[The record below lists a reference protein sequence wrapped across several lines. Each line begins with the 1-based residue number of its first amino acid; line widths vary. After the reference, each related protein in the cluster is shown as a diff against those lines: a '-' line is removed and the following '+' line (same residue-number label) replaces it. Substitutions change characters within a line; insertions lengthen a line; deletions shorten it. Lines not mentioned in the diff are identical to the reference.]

1 MSSQLRHVCAD
12 EMKIRLNP
20 ASQRRI
26 IIPLLEIVLM
36 TDFFEQQDQA
46 RKATFRLLVLYVLG
60 VIGTCVTL
68 HLGISAALSFA
79 SSPEESTSFSTAS
92 FVQLALNPLFAV
104 FTLGIT
110 SLIIVLSS
118 VYKMASLRAGGSV
131 VAREMGGREI
141 LNTTQDLLE
150 RRLLNVVEEMA
161 ISSGIAMPRV
171 FVLDQECG
179 MNAFAA
185 GFSSKDAAVAVTR
198 GLLEIVQRDE
208 LQAVIGHEFSHVLNG
223 DMRLNIRLVGILYG
237 IFALAIIG
245 RVLIEIGLRSSSRG
259 SSNKKNNSLA
269 GLAAVGIVCW
279 LVGQIGFF
287 FGRLIQSSISRQR
300 EFLADASAVQFTR
313 NPLGLCNAL
322 KLIGAAGSRLAN
334 PNTSEVSHMLFASG
348 LESMFATHPPIASRI
363 RRLDPNFDG
372 NFSEAR
378 LLLDKRHT
386 ALAAMASSAQEKDSD
401 DSSEAFRNLKHVVPG
416 GMSIP
421 GLDHEDGE
429 IVGAALAMA
438 WLNDADRQALRN
450 IPTAIAC
457 VCGCLISEDEAVR
470 ERQMEMLPYLSG
482 NSDLLRQMVDE
493 WSVKMRE
500 WSITQ
505 RRKICELAV
514 TGLRN
519 EPRELRE
526 KLSKAVQA
534 LSSADDIIE
543 PFEFAIGCMISR
555 RLLPDD
561 SIAHARRPPVPPRQV
576 VNEII
581 EVLSVIA
588 QHGAKDQ
595 TEMRPALEA
604 GLKRLLPFIGEVDV
618 RTLSQSVDARKLER
632 ALQELE
638 RLAPLLKREFMQ
650 ACEVIILYDGEIC
663 ETEETFLYAIAD
675 AIDAIS
681 WNAKLQK

>member
-1 MSSQLRHVCAD
+1 
-12 EMKIRLNP
+12 
-20 ASQRRI
+20 
-26 IIPLLEIVLM
+26 
-36 TDFFEQQDQA
+36 
-46 RKATFRLLVLYVLG
+46 
-60 VIGTCVTL
+60 
-68 HLGISAALSFA
+68 
-79 SSPEESTSFSTAS
+79 
-92 FVQLALNPLFAV
+92 
-104 FTLGIT
+104 
-110 SLIIVLSS
+110 
-118 VYKMASLRAGGSV
+118 
-131 VAREMGGREI
+131 
-141 LNTTQDLLE
+141 
-150 RRLLNVVEEMA
+150 
-161 ISSGIAMPRV
+161 
-171 FVLDQECG
+171 

-223 DMRLNIRLVGILYG
+223 DMRLNIRLIGILHG

-313 NPLGLCNAL
+313 NPLGLSNAL

-363 RRLDPNFDG
+363 RRLDPHFDG

-386 ALAAMASSAQEKDSD
+386 ALAAMVSNAQEKDSD
-401 DSSEAFRNLKHVVPG
+401 DSTEAFRNLKHVVPG
-416 GMSIP
+416 GMAIP
-421 GLDHEDGE
+421 GLDHGDGE

-438 WLNDADRQALRN
+438 WLNDADRQSLRN

-457 VCGCLISEDEAVR
+457 VCGCLISEDESVR
-470 ERQMEMLPYLSG
+470 ERQMEMLPYLAG
-482 NSDLLRQMVDE
+482 NSALLRQMVEE

-534 LSSADDIIE
+534 LSSADEIIE

-576 VNEII
+576 VTEII

-588 QHGAKDQ
+588 LHGAKDQ

-604 GLKRLLPFIGEVDV
+604 GLKRLLPFIGAVEV

-632 ALQELE
+632 ALQALE
-638 RLAPLLKREFMQ
+638 GLAPLIKREFMQ
-650 ACEVIILYDGEIC
+650 ACEVIILHDGEIC

>member
-1 MSSQLRHVCAD
+1 V
-12 EMKIRLNP
+12 
-20 ASQRRI
+20 
-26 IIPLLEIVLM
+26 
-36 TDFFEQQDQA
+36 
-46 RKATFRLLVLYVLG
+46 
-60 VIGTCVTL
+60 
-68 HLGISAALSFA
+68 
-79 SSPEESTSFSTAS
+79 
-92 FVQLALNPLFAV
+92 
-104 FTLGIT
+104 
-110 SLIIVLSS
+110 
-118 VYKMASLRAGGSV
+118 
-131 VAREMGGREI
+131 
-141 LNTTQDLLE
+141 LE

-161 ISSGIAMPRV
+161 IASGIAMPRV
-171 FVLDQECG
+171 FVLDNEPG

-237 IFALAIIG
+237 IFALAILG
-245 RVLIEIGLRSSSRG
+245 RVLIEIGLRSSSR
-259 SSNKKNNSLA
+259 STSRKNNSLA

-313 NPLGLCNAL
+313 NPLGLANAL
-322 KLIGAAGSRLAN
+322 KMIGAAGSRLSS

-348 LESMFATHPPIASRI
+348 LESMFATHPPIVSRI
-363 RRLDPNFDG
+363 RRLDKQFDG

-378 LLLDKRHT
+378 LLLDRRHT
-386 ALAAMASSAQEKDSD
+386 ALAAMVSSAQEKEPADTT
-401 DSSEAFRNLKHVVPG
+401 EAFRNLKHVVPG

-421 GLDHEDGE
+421 GLDQEDGE

-438 WLNDADRQALRN
+438 WLNDADRQSLHN

-457 VCGCLISEDEAVR
+457 VCGCLISEEESVR

-482 NSDLLRQMVDE
+482 NSALLRQMVEE
-493 WSVKMRE
+493 WRVKMRE
-500 WSITQ
+500 WTITQ

-534 LSSADDIIE
+534 LSSADEIIE

-576 VNEII
+576 VAEII
-581 EVLSVIA
+581 EVLSAIA
-588 QHGAKDQ
+588 LHGAKDESR
-595 TEMRPALEA
+595 TRSALEV
-604 GLKRLLPFIGEVDV
+604 GLKRLLPFVGAVEV
-618 RTLSQSVDARKLER
+618 RTIAQSIDARKLDR
-632 ALQELE
+632 ALQQLE
-638 RLAPLLKREFMQ
+638 GLAPLIKREFMQ
-650 ACEVIILYDGEIC
+650 ACEVIILHDGEIL
-663 ETEETFLYAIAD
+663 ETEETFLFAIAD
-675 AIDAIS
+675 AIDAIG
-681 WNAKLQK
+681 WNATLLKKVQKK

>member
-1 MSSQLRHVCAD
+1 
-12 EMKIRLNP
+12 
-20 ASQRRI
+20 
-26 IIPLLEIVLM
+26 M

-68 HLGISAALSFA
+68 HIGICAALSFV
-79 SSPEESTSFSTAS
+79 STSEESTSFNAAS
-92 FVQLALNPLFAV
+92 FMQLVLNPLFVA

-118 VYKMASLRAGGSV
+118 VYKMSSLSAGGSV
-131 VAREMGGREI
+131 VARDMGGREI
-141 LNTTQDLLE
+141 LNTTQDVLE

-171 FVLDQECG
+171 FVLDQERG

-223 DMRLNIRLVGILYG
+223 DMRLNIRLIGVLHG
-237 IFALAIIG
+237 IFALAILG

-313 NPLGLCNAL
+313 NPLGLSNAL
-322 KLIGAAGSRLAN
+322 KLIGAAGSRLAS
-334 PNTSEVSHMLFASG
+334 PKTSEVSHMLFASG
-348 LESMFATHPPIASRI
+348 LESMFATHPPISSRI

-372 NFSEAR
+372 NFSESR

-386 ALAAMASSAQEKDSD
+386 ALTAMASSAQEKEPD
-401 DSSEAFRNLKHVVPG
+401 DTTEAFQNLKHVVPG
-416 GMSIP
+416 GMVIP
-421 GLDHEDGE
+421 GLDNGDGE

-438 WLNDADRQALRN
+438 WLNDADRQALHN

-457 VCGCLISEDEAVR
+457 VCGCLISEDESVR

-482 NSDLLRQMVDE
+482 NSALLRQMVEE

-500 WSITQ
+500 WTITQ

-534 LSSADDIIE
+534 LSSADEIIE

-576 VNEII
+576 VTEII

-588 QHGAKDQ
+588 LHGAKDQ

-604 GLKRLLPFIGEVDV
+604 GLKRLLPFIGAVEV
-618 RTLSQSVDARKLER
+618 RTLPQSVDARKLER
-632 ALQELE
+632 ALQALE
-638 RLAPLLKREFMQ
+638 GLAPLIKREFMQ
-650 ACEVIILYDGEIC
+650 ACEVIILHDGEIC
-663 ETEETFLYAIAD
+663 EAEETFLYAIAD

>member
-1 MSSQLRHVCAD
+1 
-12 EMKIRLNP
+12 
-20 ASQRRI
+20 
-26 IIPLLEIVLM
+26 M

-68 HLGISAALSFA
+68 HIGICAALSFV
-79 SSPEESTSFSTAS
+79 STSEESTSFNATS
-92 FVQLALNPLFAV
+92 FIQLALNPLFAA

-118 VYKMASLRAGGSV
+118 VYKMSSLRAGGSV

-141 LNTTQDLLE
+141 LNTTQDVLE

-171 FVLDQECG
+171 FVLDQERG

-223 DMRLNIRLVGILYG
+223 DMRLNIRLIGILHG

-313 NPLGLCNAL
+313 NPLGLSNAL

-363 RRLDPNFDG
+363 RRLDPHFDG

-386 ALAAMASSAQEKDSD
+386 ALAAMVSNAQEKDSD
-401 DSSEAFRNLKHVVPG
+401 DSSEAFQNLKHVVPG
-416 GMSIP
+416 GMAIP
-421 GLDHEDGE
+421 GLDHGDGE

-438 WLNDADRQALRN
+438 WLNDADRQSLRN

-457 VCGCLISEDEAVR
+457 VCGCLISEDESVR
-470 ERQMEMLPYLSG
+470 ERQMEMLPYLAG
-482 NSDLLRQMVDE
+482 NSALLRQMVEE

-534 LSSADDIIE
+534 LSSADEIIE

-588 QHGAKDQ
+588 LHGAKDQ

-604 GLKRLLPFIGEVDV
+604 GLKRLLPFIGAVEV

-632 ALQELE
+632 ALQALE
-638 RLAPLLKREFMQ
+638 GLAPLIKREFMQ
-650 ACEVIILYDGEIC
+650 ACEVIILHDGEIC

>member
-1 MSSQLRHVCAD
+1 
-12 EMKIRLNP
+12 
-20 ASQRRI
+20 
-26 IIPLLEIVLM
+26 M

-68 HLGISAALSFA
+68 HIGISAALSFV
-79 SSPEESTSFSTAS
+79 STSEESTSFNTTS
-92 FVQLALNPLFAV
+92 FVELVLNPVFAA

-118 VYKMASLRAGGSV
+118 VYKMSSLRAGGSV

-141 LNTTQDLLE
+141 LNSTQDVLE

-171 FVLDQECG
+171 FVLDQERG

-223 DMRLNIRLVGILYG
+223 DMRLNIRLIGILHG

-259 SSNKKNNSLA
+259 SSNKKNNNLA

-313 NPLGLCNAL
+313 NPMGLSNAL

-372 NFSEAR
+372 NFSESR

-386 ALAAMASSAQEKDSD
+386 ALAAMVASAQEKDSD
-401 DSSEAFRNLKHVVPG
+401 GSSEAFRNLKHVVPG
-416 GMSIP
+416 GMAIP
-421 GLDHEDGE
+421 GLDHGDGE

-438 WLNDADRQALRN
+438 WLNDADRQSLRN

-457 VCGCLISEDEAVR
+457 VCGCLISEEESVR

-482 NSDLLRQMVDE
+482 NSARLRQMVEE
-493 WSVKMRE
+493 WTVKMRE

-534 LSSADDIIE
+534 LSSADEIIE

-588 QHGAKDQ
+588 LHGAKGQ

-604 GLKRLLPFIGEVDV
+604 GLKRLLPFIGAVEV
-618 RTLSQSVDARKLER
+618 RTLQQSVDARKLER
-632 ALQELE
+632 ALQALE
-638 RLAPLLKREFMQ
+638 GLAPLIKREFMQ
-650 ACEVIILYDGEIC
+650 ACEVIILHDGEIC
-663 ETEETFLYAIAD
+663 EAEETFLYAIAD

-681 WNAKLQK
+681 WNAKR